1 MTVEAQQVSPDG
13 DEQMTSWA
21 LACLARTGDG
31 PVPAPPTHDRLS
43 HLAQAFRLGEDG
55 HRLVAL
61 FYGLWR
67 GGGQVAPVSA
77 AMARRAVGGAAPH
90 LRGVLVHWQILS
102 EAAVAPGAPLALV
115 LDETIGDWLGGGDP
129 IPPRWHDRI
138 GTRDAPEPLPGWPV
152 EDLAT
157 RAADGLDRAG
167 APVAIRLSGAP
178 GTGRRSLAAAV
189 AEKLGTRPIFADLA
203 GLDPVESRALVHVV
217 ERAARLSLRPPCWI
231 GDEAVH
237 IPEGQPRFAL
247 HFVVTRQ
254 SSGGPVPAGAIV
266 HGCDCGP
273 LSMSDRRH
281 AWSALVP
288 GFSDWPEPER
298 ERLLHLKPATVGEI
312 ARVAAAGPA
321 SPDAAM
327 ATLRADQASRLDPV
341 ISPRL
346 GRLGWDDLILPDPLT
361 RGLTRLSD
369 EIAMAPG
376 LWQQPAMERL
386 YPQGRGVF
394 ALFSGPPGT
403 GKTMAA
409 QVVANAMGLDLYVVD
424 SGAVVSKYVGET
436 AQNLQSVFA
445 QAQADAAVLF
455 FDEAEG
461 LFGKRTETRDAH
473 ARYLNADTNVLLQ
486 AVESYAGAC
495 ILATNR
501 RDNLDP
507 AFLRRLRHVL
517 DFPRPD
523 TGLRERM
530 WLALCAELSPATAA
544 SLAPQCTRLAQILE
558 FTGAQIKNAL
568 RTAVIEARRDGRE
581 GLARADLLAGAEHE
595 LQKEGRA
602 LTKAEAARLE
612 VRDDG

>member
-1 MTVEAQQVSPDG
+1 MSFEAQELPPEGDG
-13 DEQMTSWA
+13 QMASWA
-21 LACLARTGDG
+21 LACLARTGEG
-31 PVPAPPTHDRLS
+31 PVPAPPAHDRLA
-43 HLAQAFRLGEDG
+43 HLAEAFGLGEDG

-77 AMARRAVGGAAPH
+77 AMARRAVDGAAPH
-90 LRGVLVHWQILS
+90 LRGLLVHWQILS
-102 EAAVAPGAPLALV
+102 EAAVAPGAPLALM
-115 LDETIGDWLGGGDP
+115 LDETIGDWLDGGDP

-138 GTRDAPEPLPGWPV
+138 ATRPAPAPLPGWPV
-152 EDLAT
+152 EDLAA
-157 RAADGLDRAG
+157 RAAAAMERADG
-167 APVAIRLSGAP
+167 PVAVCLTGAP

-189 AEKLGTRPIFADLA
+189 AERLGTRPIFADLA
-203 GLDPVESRALVHVV
+203 GLDAEEAHALVRTV

-231 GDEAVH
+231 GNEAVQ
-237 IPEGQPRFAL
+237 IPEGLPRFAL
-247 HFVVTRQ
+247 HFVVTRR
-254 SSGGPVPAGAIV
+254 SPGGPVPAGAV
-266 HGCDCGP
+266 THGHECGTLP
-273 LSMSDRRH
+273 MADRRH
-281 AWSALVP
+281 AWSTLVP
-288 GFSDWPEPER
+288 GFATWPEPER

-312 ARVAAAGPA
+312 ARIAATGPAGPK
-321 SPDAAM
+321 DAM
-327 ATLRADQASRLDPV
+327 AALRADQTSRLDPV

-346 GRLGWDDLILPDPLT
+346 GRLGWDDLVLPAPLI
-361 RGLTRLSD
+361 RGLRRLSD
-369 EIAMAPG
+369 EIAIAPG
-376 LWQQPAMERL
+376 LWQDPAMERL

-501 RDNLDP
+501 RDNVDT
-507 AFLRRLRHVL
+507 AFIRRLRYVL

-523 TGLRERM
+523 TALRLQM
-530 WLALCAELSPATAA
+530 WQALCAQLSPATAEA
-544 SLAPQCTRLAQILE
+544 LAPQCAQLAEILE

-568 RTAVIEARRDGRE
+568 RTAMIEARRDGRD
-581 GLARADLLAGAEHE
+581 GLLAEDLLAGVEHE
-595 LQKEGRA
+595 LMKEGRA
-602 LTKAEAARLE
+602 LTRAEAARLE
-612 VRDDG
+612 VRDV